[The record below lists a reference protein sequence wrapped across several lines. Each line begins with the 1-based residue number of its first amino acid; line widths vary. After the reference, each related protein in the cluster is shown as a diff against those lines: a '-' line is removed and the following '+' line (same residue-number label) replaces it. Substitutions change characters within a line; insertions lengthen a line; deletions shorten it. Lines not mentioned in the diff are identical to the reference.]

1 MNISLSRAG
10 LVTAIGAILAIVGIY
25 SPTLD
30 IGGLG
35 TVSYADVAETDAYI
49 ITALAAVAVI
59 VLLAGKA
66 KFALPAAVGAWLL
79 LLWPVLKNMGGG
91 DDGGLVGDI
100 KDMVSNPAQKAAEQ
114 LTEKLF
120 TNVLDLEWGG
130 FAFLI
135 GMLLLLFGSVAVFAS
150 KKS

>member
-1 MNISLSRAG
+1 MQMSLSRAG

-66 KFALPAAVGAWLL
+66 KFALPSAAVAWLV
-79 LLWPVLKNMGGG
+79 LLWPVLKNMGG
-91 DDGGLVGDI
+91 DDGGIVGDI
-100 KDMVSNPAQKAAEQ
+100 KDIVSDPARKAAEQ

-135 GMLLLLFGSVAVFAS
+135 GMLLLLFGSVAVFV
-150 KKS
+150 KRT